1 MAVILTLFISTTK
14 LHIISET
21 TKFLGYSLQ
30 DLREAP
36 EHQRSAR
43 KRPKVELRN
52 EIWICSILIEHVML
66 CAIQNENYQIN
77 RLKNLKNTE

>member
-30 DLREAP
+30 T
-36 EHQRSAR
+36 
-43 KRPKVELRN
+43 KRPKVERCKKN
-52 EIWICSILIEHVML
+52 VTNNISCCCSVAAARL
-66 CAIQNENYQIN
+66 YQHLFPYTYSSG
-77 RLKNLKNTE
+77 R

>member
-30 DLREAP
+30 A
-36 EHQRSAR
+36 
-43 KRPKVELRN
+43 KRPKVERCKKN
-52 EIWICSILIEHVML
+52 VTNNISCCCSF
-66 CAIQNENYQIN
+66 AAA
-77 RLKNLKNTE
+77 RLYLHLFPYTYSSGH

>member
-1 MAVILTLFISTTK
+1 MDVILTLFISTTK

-43 KRPKVELRN
+43 KRPKVERCKKN
-52 EIWICSILIEHVML
+52 VTNNISCCCSF
-66 CAIQNENYQIN
+66 AAA
-77 RLKNLKNTE
+77 RLYLHLFPYTYSSGH